1 MENVKLEYDPG
12 YVFLDVFSYN
22 IDQTTKSKKCIFQRT
37 LNYQS
42 WSVSKDEK
50 HVMIVHDSISV
61 FRYSSLAKYT
71 VVSLEQR

>member
-1 MENVKLEYDPG
+1 MTQVMSSLMSSLTVLTRPQK
-12 YVFLDVFSYN
+12 VR
-22 IDQTTKSKKCIFQRT
+22 CIFQRT

-42 WSVSKDEK
+42 WSVSRDEK